1 MTIFHLII
9 QLIANKGSK
18 NSEIKILFDSAFFSG
33 NPLSMESLYDRDD
46 SRSVHCFP
54 IEIYGSRTT
63 NNPYTTLKTRTY
75 NPKQISSRIH
85 RIDSYEYKKISF
97 NI

>member
-1 MTIFHLII
+1 MQIKVRKII
-9 QLIANKGSK
+9 KLK
-18 NSEIKILFDSAFFSG
+18 FYSASLFFSG

-54 IEIYGSRTT
+54 SEIYGNRTT